1 MLSLEP
7 GLGVT
12 QEWKVCLIHIRP
24 GLWSSLSFHIPQK
37 EDSVFH
43 LGKYT
48 AGFQPCRPALLFQA
62 AGATVSWLGAGVVGA
77 SKMSGT
83 AERQRLTLSRGH
95 Q

>member
-1 MLSLEP
+1 MLDTYKAHAS
-7 GLGVT
+7 VFT
-12 QEWKVCLIHIRP
+12 
-24 GLWSSLSFHIPQK
+24 LSPHPS
-37 EDSVFH
+37 EGDSVFH

-48 AGFQPCRPALLFQA
+48 AGFQPCRPALLFQT

-95 Q
+95 H